1 MGAMEAARSEPA
13 AAQGRSTG
21 RALRAF
27 RRLGWLGLAAFLS
40 AAALVLSARF
50 FWLGEVAVNFSW
62 HMGWAGLLGALLLYL
77 VRLRLAAGVT
87 LVGAW
92 LLLAPELWLW
102 VPASHPKGAHD
113 SIAAIPVG
121 RRLTVVSCNRLAGAD
136 NLDLVKL
143 RLQELAHEY
152 GLGAE
157 GFDVVAIQEGN
168 VAFLETLD
176 AMRATYPYQA
186 FAPPREQWNK
196 LTFGTAI
203 LSRWPMLSSTE
214 FEAPEGLVRGPHE
227 AVLDWNGVP
236 LKVRNAHPM
245 RPGKAWRNE
254 LRFAV
259 LETLKTLVWSGPA
272 VLCGDL
278 NMTSQSPQFTALTGA
293 TGLKDS
299 RQGFGRQP
307 SFFLKT
313 RLGEFGMPIDHI
325 LVSDAFHV
333 VERRTFDIPRSDHDG
348 VVAVLE
354 WVPGP

>member
-27 RRLGWLGLAAFLS
+27 RRLGWLSLAAFLS

-136 NLDLVKL
+136 NLELVKL
-143 RLQELAHEY
+143 RLQELANEYAANAVGGNGEDHTSYASYVSGHEDDKED
-152 GLGAE
+152 LQWM
-157 GFDVVAIQEGN
+157 GFDALRV
-168 VAFLETLD
+168 D
-176 AMRATYPYQA
+176 KR
-186 FAPPREQWNK
+186 
-196 LTFGTAI
+196 
-203 LSRWPMLSSTE
+203 
-214 FEAPEGLVRGPHE
+214 
-227 AVLDWNGVP
+227 
-236 LKVRNAHPM
+236 LKYNIV
-245 RPGKAWRNE
+245 
-254 LRFAV
+254 
-259 LETLKTLVWSGPA
+259 
-272 VLCGDL
+272 
-278 NMTSQSPQFTALTGA
+278 Q
-293 TGLKDS
+293 
-299 RQGFGRQP
+299 
-307 SFFLKT
+307 
-313 RLGEFGMPIDHI
+313 
-325 LVSDAFHV
+325 
-333 VERRTFDIPRSDHDG
+333 
-348 VVAVLE
+348 
-354 WVPGP
+354 